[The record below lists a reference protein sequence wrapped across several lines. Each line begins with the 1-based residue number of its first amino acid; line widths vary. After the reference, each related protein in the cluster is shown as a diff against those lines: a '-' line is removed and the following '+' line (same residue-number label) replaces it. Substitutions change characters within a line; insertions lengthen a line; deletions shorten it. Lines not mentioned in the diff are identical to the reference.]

1 MYYSSSILQEK
12 FDNTLTV
19 YDAEHNGGYTF
30 VDNKYRWYKNNE
42 LMPNDSSSYIYLGD
56 DEFAASDCYY
66 LEVTRKDDGVVMR
79 TCEICPGDGT
89 PVDNIYSSVPYVVNT
104 IVKAGEAIVIAN
116 VNQAVVNLYTITGQL
131 VETQHIEY
139 DGDAIDMVVLPGV
152 YLLQV
157 STSTEIF
164 TTKIIIT
171 E

>member
-1 MYYSSSILQEK
+1 MEQKKYLIAMDLDGTLLPEENKAFYYLEG
-12 FDNTLTV
+12 
-19 YDAEHNGGYTF
+19 ETF
-30 VDNKYRWYKNNE
+30 GNE
-42 LMPNDSSSYIYLGD
+42 
-56 DEFAASDCYY
+56 CYY
-66 LEVTRKDDGVVMR
+66 LEVKRKDDGVVMR